1 MVADTLVMWFVSV
14 CQEPLQVN
22 ETFKIQICSVRKD
35 WRQALEALLKSS
47 SY

>member
-14 CQEPLQVN
+14 CQETLQIN
-22 ETFKIQICSVRKD
+22 GTRIQICTIHKD
-35 WRQALEALLKSS
+35 WRQALEALLKSA